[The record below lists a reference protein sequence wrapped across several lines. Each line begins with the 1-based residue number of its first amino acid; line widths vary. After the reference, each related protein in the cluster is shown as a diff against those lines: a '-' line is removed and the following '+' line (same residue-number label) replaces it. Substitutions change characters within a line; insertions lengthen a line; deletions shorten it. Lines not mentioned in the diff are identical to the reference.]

1 MKLILKPIAR
11 KIFMVCTY
19 GSYAAESAQRHK
31 CKTIFFHI
39 SFFRC
44 RTNLLFV
51 NIVQC
56 TNLLFCNIVYEM
68 FIISNL
74 RKCMNFFIC
83 EQNYSEMSKYVLMMS
98 LKS

>member
-1 MKLILKPIAR
+1 MKSILKPTAR
-11 KIFMVCTY
+11 TIFMVCAY

-31 CKTIFFHI
+31 CKTILFHI

-56 TNLLFCNIVYEM
+56 TNLLFCNIVY
-68 FIISNL
+68 
-74 RKCMNFFIC
+74 KC
-83 EQNYSEMSKYVLMMS
+83 L
-98 LKS
+98 